1 MIPRCAT
8 VDAMNDRFA
17 LRVAEAALALGISR
31 AKAYELIASGQI
43 PSIRIGGCIRVPVEQ
58 LRGWLERQ
66 AVDAVKR

>member
-1 MIPRCAT
+1 
-8 VDAMNDRFA
+8 MNDRFA

-58 LRGWLERQ
+58 LRDWLERQ